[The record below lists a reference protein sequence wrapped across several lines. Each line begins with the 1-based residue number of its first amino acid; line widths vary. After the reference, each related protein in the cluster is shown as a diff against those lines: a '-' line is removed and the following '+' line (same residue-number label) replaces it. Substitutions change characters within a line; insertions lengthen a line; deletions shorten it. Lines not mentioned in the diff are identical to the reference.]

1 MPLIDV
7 GGGDIIQRKV
17 VILCCLGSRT
27 TFMKSN
33 FADLSG
39 HLLDS
44 RKPEGVIPFAFPFAV
59 DNQWSAWMAFGVRPC
74 SWGAMIEDSGEE
86 GPYVDVYLQ
95 ATSTGE
101 FARDGLKEELDINQ
115 RLVR

>member
-1 MPLIDV
+1 
-7 GGGDIIQRKV
+7 
-17 VILCCLGSRT
+17 
-27 TFMKSN
+27 
-33 FADLSG
+33 
-39 HLLDS
+39 
-44 RKPEGVIPFAFPFAV
+44 
-59 DNQWSAWMAFGVRPC
+59 MAFGVRPC